1 MLGDSDYGWG
11 EFNEGGGGYG
21 AARLEG
27 DGQYWAYLE
36 LYV

>member
-1 MLGDSDYGWG
+1 MLGDSVYGWG
-11 EFNEGGGGYG
+11 QFNEGGGWYG
-21 AARLEG
+21 AVSLEG